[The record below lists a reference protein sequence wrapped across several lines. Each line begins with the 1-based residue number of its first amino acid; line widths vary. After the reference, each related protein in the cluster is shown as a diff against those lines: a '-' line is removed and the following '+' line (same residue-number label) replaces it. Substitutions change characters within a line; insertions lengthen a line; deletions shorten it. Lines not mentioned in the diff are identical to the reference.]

1 MTWNELSVVAEII
14 GAVAIIVTLIYVAK
28 EIRQNSHPLAISALR
43 DTTSQWN
50 EWGTM
55 LATSAD
61 LADIDSRGNVD
72 YDSFRDA
79 ERLRYGAYVQSF
91 FDNVESYRAL
101 VVDHEVEKDIHV
113 LEAIVARRIG
123 TPGFTAWWQANTADY
138 DGDFV
143 AWSDRLRGSAG
154 THH

>member
-1 MTWNELSVVAEII
+1 MTWNELSVIAEII
-14 GAVAIIVTLIYVAK
+14 GAVAVIVTLIYVAK
-28 EIRQNSHPLAISALR
+28 EIRQNSRALAISALR

-61 LADIDSRGNVD
+61 LAEIVTRGNAD
-72 YDSFRDA
+72 YGSLSEA

-138 DGDFV
+138 DVAFV
-143 AWSDRLRGSAG
+143 AWIDRLRCNAD
-154 THH
+154 TPP